1 MTPSHTAGQASAE
14 YVALLS
20 LLGMALAGAGAV
32 AGAPALGTRVVHAVR
47 TGVCL
52 VAGDVCRQADAA
64 AAGLAPCTLHER
76 KRGHGAT
83 VTVLS
88 LRVGERREWVLTRR
102 SDGSYLVSR
111 STDRDLGVSGGY
123 GVEAGAVGLR
133 IGAEGSLAFSV
144 ATGRAWEL
152 PDAAAARRFLAAVA
166 DGSAADERRW
176 PPTWRFGD
184 AGEEAAAGLGLAG
197 GPEIAS
203 ADVAG
208 VEASLDAALGV
219 RTGRGTRTLYFRGEV
234 GDVELAGG
242 WSGPARLAHGAGP
255 VLVEYT
261 SDRGGPRE
269 LAFRVAEPGRGRGEV
284 VETTARLD
292 LRVAAN
298 RAVAARLLRVRAPW
312 PPSVLADL
320 RAVVRQAVL
329 AGVVERSVYAVRE
342 DSVSLGGSARI
353 GAEVGLELERGSVE
367 RRLVTADAWTAGH
380 GPRERVDCKAP
391 AGA

>member
-1 MTPSHTAGQASAE
+1 VTPSHTAGQASAE
-14 YVALLS
+14 YVALIS
-20 LLGMALAGAGAV
+20 LVGVALAGAGAV
-32 AGAPALGTRVVHAVR
+32 AGAPALGSRVVHAVR
-47 TGVCL
+47 TGVCV
-52 VAGDVCRQADAA
+52 VAGDVCRHADAV
-64 AAGLAPCTLHER
+64 AAGLAPCTLSER
-76 KRGHGAT
+76 TRGHGAT
-83 VTVLS
+83 LTVLS
-88 LRVGERREWVLTRR
+88 LRIGEQREWVLARR

-123 GVEAGAVGLR
+123 GVESAAIGLRVGL
-133 IGAEGSLAFSV
+133 EGSLAFSV

-152 PDAAAARRFLAAVA
+152 PDAAAARRFMAAVA
-166 DGSAADERRW
+166 DGSAGDERRW

-184 AGEEAAAGLGLAG
+184 AGEEASGGLGLAAG
-197 GPEIAS
+197 QEVAT

-234 GDVELAGG
+234 GDLELAAGG
-242 WSGPARLAHGAGP
+242 RGLVRLARGAGP

-261 SDRGGPRE
+261 RGADGPLE
-269 LAFRVAEPGRGRGEV
+269 LGFRVAEPGAARGEV
-284 VETTARLD
+284 VETVARLD
-292 LRVAAN
+292 LRVPAN

-312 PPSVLADL
+312 PPSVRADL

-342 DSVSLGGSARI
+342 DSASLGGAARM
-353 GAEVGLELERGSVE
+353 GAELGLELERSAVE
-367 RRLVTADAWTAGH
+367 RRLVSAEAWTAGQ

-391 AGA
+391 PDA